1 MKPSIVLLL
10 LLAPFCAVAQ
20 TPPQQSNSAELP
32 AACRELP
39 VPAAFEAE
47 AYAIDGDTLAFV
59 GLKPH
64 VRIWGIQA
72 PELRDRDNLETVPGM
87 RSRAALEDLVAT
99 AARKLSC
106 RPTQWDR
113 YCRLVAVCNARTQ
126 NALAS
131 TDLGLN
137 MLSLGMAYGFY
148 LDADAI
154 AGLPDLSRL
163 YASHEAAARKNRIGL
178 WPIWMGDPKK

>member
-1 MKPSIVLLL
+1 MKPSIAVLL
-10 LLAPFCAVAQ
+10 LLAPFSTFAQ

-32 AACRELP
+32 AACRDLP

-72 PELRDRDNLETVPGM
+72 PELRDKDNLETVPGM
-87 RSRAALEDLVAT
+87 RLRAALEDLMAT
-99 AARKLSC
+99 
-106 RPTQWDR
+106 
-113 YCRLVAVCNARTQ
+113 
-126 NALAS
+126 
-131 TDLGLN
+131 
-137 MLSLGMAYGFY
+137 
-148 LDADAI
+148 
-154 AGLPDLSRL
+154 
-163 YASHEAAARKNRIGL
+163 AARKNRIGL